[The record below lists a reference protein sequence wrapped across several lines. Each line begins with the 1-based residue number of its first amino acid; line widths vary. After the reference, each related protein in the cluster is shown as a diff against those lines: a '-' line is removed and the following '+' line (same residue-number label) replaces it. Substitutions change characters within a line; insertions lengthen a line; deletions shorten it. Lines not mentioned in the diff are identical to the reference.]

1 MLPDGTKFNGPAELR
16 AILMDRREQ
25 FVDTFTEKLLTYA
38 LGRGIDYY
46 DYAVIRKIAREAAP
60 SGYRWSALILG
71 IVKSLPFQMRRASGP
86 TVANAIR

>member
-1 MLPDGTKFNGPAELR
+1 MRDGR
-16 AILMDRREQ
+16 
-25 FVDTFTEKLLTYA
+25 FTPFET
-38 LGRGIDYY
+38 
-46 DYAVIRKIAREAAP
+46 VSREAAP